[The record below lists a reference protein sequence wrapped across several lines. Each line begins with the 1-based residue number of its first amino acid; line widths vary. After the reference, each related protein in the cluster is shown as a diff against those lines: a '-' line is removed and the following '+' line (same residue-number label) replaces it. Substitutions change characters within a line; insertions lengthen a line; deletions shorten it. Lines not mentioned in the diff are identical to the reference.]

1 MRLTEKHQIHKKH
14 KLYSICDELCF
25 NSKNLYN
32 AALYEFRQSYIN
44 KNRKELTWIDINN
57 LFVKKQQVDYKRLH
71 SKVANAVL
79 KKLGNNITSFKGLLK
94 AKKEGKIK
102 NKVRLPKY
110 LHKTQGRFVVEFN
123 NQTMD
128 KKRDKD
134 GYLMICPR
142 TLKLTIPTRR
152 EDVKQV
158 RIVPQ
163 LNYYVIEVVYEAQE
177 EEMRTGV
184 VVGAIDLGLN
194 NIATIVTN
202 DKKNPLILSGKKLKS
217 INQYF
222 NKNVA
227 DRQEKLPK
235 EVYTS
240 KEIERLWTKR
250 RNKIDYE
257 THKISKYIVELMD
270 EREVSKLIIGNNG
283 GWKQGINLGKRN
295 NQNFVYIP
303 YKKIIDQII
312 YKCQMKGIE
321 VIVREESYTSKASFL
336 DYDYIPTINED
347 DEVKDFSGK
356 RVKRGLYRTNKGKRI
371 NADVNGAYNIMAK
384 ESLDYI
390 KTKREELSFSPKLV
404 RL

>member
-14 KLYSICDELCF
+14 KLYEICDELCF

-32 AALYEFRQSYIN
+32 AALYEFRQSYID

-57 LFVKKQQVDYKRLH
+57 LFVQKQQVDYKRLK

-79 KKLGNNITSFKGLLK
+79 RKLGNNITSFKGLLK
-94 AKKEGKIK
+94 AKKEGKIR
-102 NKVRLPKY
+102 NKVKLPKY

-123 NQTMD
+123 NQMISR
-128 KKRDKD
+128 KRDEN
-134 GYLMICPR
+134 GYLIVSPQD
-142 TLKLTIPTRR
+142 LKLTIPTRR
-152 EDVKQV
+152 ENVKQV

-177 EEMRTGV
+177 EEMRTGF

-202 DKKNPLILSGKKLKS
+202 DKKNPLILSGRKLKS

-227 DRQEKLPK
+227 DRQEKLPE

-257 THKISKYIVELMD
+257 THKLSKYIVELMD

-303 YKKIIDQII
+303 YKKIINQII

-384 ESLDYI
+384 EDLNYI

>member
-1 MRLTEKHQIHKKH
+1 MLLIDDSGSMEYVPSSDRRPYSSYYYGYGAREISRLDITKNVLNKVLDKYQ
-14 KLYSICDELCF
+14 DRF
-25 NSKNLYN
+25 NWSLQT
-32 AALYEFRQSYIN
+32 LH
-44 KNRKELTWIDINN
+44 NN
-57 LFVKKQQVDYKRLH
+57 GRTDTQDFSSSWR
-71 SKVANAVL
+71 
-79 KKLGNNITSFKGLLK
+79 T
-94 AKKEGKIK
+94 IK

-123 NQTMD
+123 NQMIS
-128 KKRDKD
+128 KKRDEN
-134 GYLMICPR
+134 GYLIVSPR
-142 TLKLTIPTRR
+142 DLKLVIPTRR
-152 EDVKQV
+152 EEVKQV

-163 LNYYVIEVVYEAQE
+163 LNYYVIEVVYEVQE

-202 DKKNPLILSGKKLKS
+202 DKKNPLILSGRKLKS

-222 NKNVA
+222 NKNIA
-227 DRQEKLPK
+227 DRKAKLPK
-235 EVYTS
+235 EVHTS

-257 THKISKYIVELMD
+257 THKLSKYIVELMD
-270 EREVSKLIIGNNG
+270 KREVSKLIIGNNG

-295 NQNFVYIP
+295 NQNFVNIP

-336 DYDYIPTINED
+336 DYDYIPTINKD

-384 ESLDYI
+384 ESLNYI

-404 RL
+404 KL

>member
-1 MRLTEKHQIHKKH
+1 MRLTEKHQIHKNH
-14 KLYSICDELCF
+14 KLYKACDELCF

-32 AALYEFRQSYIN
+32 AALYEFRQSYID
-44 KNRKELTWIDINN
+44 KNRRELTWININKQ
-57 LFVKKQQVDYKRLH
+57 FVKEKQVDYKRIPA
-71 SKVANAVL
+71 KVANAVL

-94 AKKEGKIK
+94 AKKEGTIK

-123 NQTMD
+123 NQMISR
-128 KKRDKD
+128 KRDEN
-134 GYLMICPR
+134 GYLIVSPQD
-142 TLKLTIPTRR
+142 LKLTIPTRR

-202 DKKNPLILSGKKLKS
+202 DKKNPLILSGRKLKS

-270 EREVSKLIIGNNG
+270 ERNVSKLIIGNNG

-295 NQNFVYIP
+295 NQNFVNIP
-303 YKKIIDQII
+303 YRKIIDQII

-347 DEVKDFSGK
+347 DEVKVFFRK
-356 RVKRGLYRTNKGKRI
+356 KRI
-371 NADVNGAYNIMAK
+371 IQNK
-384 ESLDYI
+384 
-390 KTKREELSFSPKLV
+390 
-404 RL
+404 

>member
-1 MRLTEKHQIHKKH
+1 MRLTEKHQIQKKH
-14 KLYSICDELCF
+14 KLYEICDELCF

-32 AALYEFRQSYIN
+32 AALYEFRQSYID

-57 LFVKKQQVDYKRLH
+57 LFVAKQQVDYKRLK

-79 KKLGNNITSFKGLLK
+79 RKLGNNITSFKGLLK
-94 AKKEGKIK
+94 AKKEGKIR
-102 NKVRLPKY
+102 NKVKLPKY

-123 NQTMD
+123 NQMISR
-128 KKRDKD
+128 KRDEN
-134 GYLMICPR
+134 GYLIVSPQD
-142 TLKLTIPTRR
+142 LKLTIPTRR
-152 EDVKQV
+152 ENVKQV

-202 DKKNPLILSGKKLKS
+202 DKKNPLILSGRKLKS

-227 DRQEKLPK
+227 DRQEKLPE

-257 THKISKYIVELMD
+257 THKLSKYIVELMD

-295 NQNFVYIP
+295 NQNFVNIP

-356 RVKRGLYRTNKGKRI
+356 RVKRGLYRTNKGKKI

-384 ESLDYI
+384 EYLNYI

>member
-1 MRLTEKHQIHKKH
+1 MRLTEKHQIHKNH

-32 AALYEFRQSYIN
+32 AALYEFRQSYID

-57 LFVKKQQVDYKRLH
+57 LFVQKQQVDYKRLK

-79 KKLGNNITSFKGLLK
+79 RKLGNNITSFKGLLK

-123 NQTMD
+123 NQMISR
-128 KKRDKD
+128 KRDEN
-134 GYLMICPR
+134 GYLTVSPQD
-142 TLKLTIPTRR
+142 LKLTIPTRR
-152 EDVKQV
+152 ENVKQV

-202 DKKNPLILSGKKLKS
+202 DKNNPLILSGRKLKS

-227 DRQEKLPK
+227 DRQEKLPE

-283 GWKQGINLGKRN
+283 GWKQGIKLGKRI
-295 NQNFVYIP
+295 NQNFVNIP

-347 DEVKDFSGK
+347 DKVKDFSGG

-404 RL
+404 KL

>member
-1 MRLTEKHQIHKKH
+1 MRLTEKHQIHKNH
-14 KLYSICDELCF
+14 KLYKICDELCF

-32 AALYEFRQSYIN
+32 AALYEFRQSYID

-57 LFVKKQQVDYKRLH
+57 LFVQKKQVDYKRLH

-110 LHKTQGRFVVEFN
+110 LHKTQGRFLVEFN
-123 NQTMD
+123 NQTID
-128 KKRDKD
+128 KNRDKD
-134 GYLMICPR
+134 GYLVICPR
-142 TLKLTIPTRR
+142 TLKLTIPTQR

-184 VVGAIDLGLN
+184 VVGSIDLGLN

-202 DKKNPLILSGKKLKS
+202 DKKKPLILSGRKLKS

-295 NQNFVYIP
+295 NQNFVNIP
-303 YKKIIDQII
+303 YRKLIDQII

-347 DEVKDFSGK
+347 DEVKDFSGE
-356 RVKRGLYRTNKGKRI
+356 RIKRGLYKTNKGKRI

-390 KTKREELSFSPKLV
+390 KTKREELSFSPKLI

>member
-14 KLYSICDELCF
+14 KLYNICDELCY

-32 AALYEFRQSYIN
+32 AALYEFRQSYID
-44 KNRKELTWIDINN
+44 KNRKELTWQDINN
-57 LFVKKQQVDYKRLH
+57 LFVQNKQVDYKRLQ

-94 AKKEGKIK
+94 AKKEGTIK

-110 LHKTQGRFVVEFN
+110 LHKKQGRFVVEFN
-123 NQTMD
+123 NQMIS
-128 KKRDKD
+128 KKRDEN
-134 GYLMICPR
+134 GYLIVSPR
-142 TLKLTIPTRR
+142 DLKLVIPTRR

-158 RIVPQ
+158 RIVPK
-163 LNYYVIEVVYEAQE
+163 LNHYVIEVVYEVQE
-177 EEMRTGV
+177 EELRTGV
-184 VVGAIDLGLN
+184 VIGAIDLGLN

-202 DKKNPLILSGKKLKS
+202 DKKNPLIVSGKKLKS
-217 INQYF
+217 INQYY
-222 NKNVA
+222 NKNIS
-227 DRQEKLPK
+227 ESKSKLPR

-240 KEIERLWTKR
+240 KNIEKLWTKR
-250 RNKIDYE
+250 ANKIDYE

-270 EREVSKLIIGNNG
+270 ERKVSKLVIGNNG

-336 DYDYIPTINED
+336 DYDYIPTIKED
-347 DEVKDFSGK
+347 DKVKDFSGE
-356 RVKRGLYRTNKGKRI
+356 RIKRGLYRTNKGKKI

-384 ESLDYI
+384 EDLNYI
-390 KTKREELSFSPKLV
+390 NTKREELSFSPKLV

>member
-32 AALYEFRQSYIN
+32 AALYEFRQSYID

-57 LFVKKQQVDYKRLH
+57 LFVQKKQVDYKRLQ
-71 SKVANAVL
+71 SKVSNAVL
-79 KKLGNNITSFKGLLK
+79 KKLGDNVTSFKGMLK
-94 AKKEGKIK
+94 AKKEEKIK

-110 LHKTQGRFVVEFN
+110 LHKTRGRFLVEFN
-123 NQTMD
+123 NQMIS
-128 KKRDKD
+128 KKRDKN
-134 GYLMICPR
+134 GYLIVSPR
-142 TLKLTIPTRR
+142 DLKLVIPTRR

-177 EEMRTGV
+177 EEIRTGV

-222 NKNVA
+222 NKNIT
-227 DRQEKLPK
+227 DRQGKLPK

-257 THKISKYIVELMD
+257 IHKISKYIVGLMD

-283 GWKQGINLGKRN
+283 SWKQGINLGKRN

-303 YKKIIDQII
+303 YKKIIDRII

-390 KTKREELSFSPKLV
+390 KTKREELSFSPKLIK
-404 RL
+404 L

>member
-1 MRLTEKHQIHKKH
+1 MRLIEKHQIHKKH
-14 KLYSICDELCF
+14 KLYEICDELCF

-32 AALYEFRQSYIN
+32 AALYEFRQSYID

-57 LFVKKQQVDYKRLH
+57 LFVQKQQVDYKRLQA
-71 SKVANAVL
+71 KVANAVL

-94 AKKEGKIK
+94 AKKDGTIK

-123 NQTMD
+123 NQMIS
-128 KKRDKD
+128 KKRDEN
-134 GYLMICPR
+134 GYLIVSPR
-142 TLKLTIPTRR
+142 DLKLVIPTRR

-184 VVGAIDLGLN
+184 VVVAIDLGLN

-202 DKKNPLILSGKKLKS
+202 DKNNPLILSGRKLKS

-227 DRQEKLPK
+227 DRKAKLPK

-295 NQNFVYIP
+295 NQNFVNIP

-384 ESLDYI
+384 ESLNYI

>member
-14 KLYSICDELCF
+14 KLYNICDELCY

-32 AALYEFRQSYIN
+32 AALYEFRQSYID
-44 KNRKELTWIDINN
+44 KNRKELTWQDINK
-57 LFVKKQQVDYKRLH
+57 LFVQKKQVDYKRLH

-94 AKKEGKIK
+94 AKKEGTIK

-123 NQTMD
+123 NQMIS
-128 KKRDKD
+128 KKRDEN
-134 GYLMICPR
+134 GYLIVSPR
-142 TLKLTIPTRR
+142 DLKLVIPTQR

-158 RIVPQ
+158 RIVPK
-163 LNYYVIEVVYEAQE
+163 LNHYVIEVVYEVQE
-177 EEMRTGV
+177 EELRTGV
-184 VVGAIDLGLN
+184 VIGAIDLGLN

-202 DKKNPLILSGKKLKS
+202 DKKNPLIVSGKKLKS
-217 INQYF
+217 INQYY
-222 NKNVA
+222 NKKIS
-227 DRQEKLPK
+227 ESKSKLPR

-240 KEIERLWTKR
+240 KNIEKLWTKR
-250 RNKIDYE
+250 ANKIDYE

-270 EREVSKLIIGNNG
+270 ERKVSKLVIGNNG

-347 DEVKDFSGK
+347 DKVKDFSGE
-356 RVKRGLYRTNKGKRI
+356 RIKRGLYRTNKGKKI

-384 ESLDYI
+384 EDLNYI
-390 KTKREELSFSPKLV
+390 KTKREELSFSSKLV

>member
-32 AALYEFRQSYIN
+32 AALYQFRQSYID
-44 KNRKELTWIDINN
+44 KKRKELSWIDIYK
-57 LFVKKQQVDYKRLH
+57 LFVKEEQVDYKRLQ
-71 SKVANAVL
+71 SKVANDVL
-79 KKLGNNITSFKGLLK
+79 RKLGNNITSFKGLLK

-110 LHKTQGRFVVEFN
+110 LHKTQGRFLVEFN
-123 NQTMD
+123 NQVIS
-128 KKRDKD
+128 KKRDKN
-134 GYLMICPR
+134 GYLIVSPR
-142 TLKLTIPTRR
+142 DLKLTIPTRR
-152 EDVKQV
+152 EGVKQV

-202 DKKNPLILSGKKLKS
+202 NKKNPLILSGKKLKS

-222 NKNVA
+222 NKNIA
-227 DRQEKLPK
+227 DRQEKLPR

-270 EREVSKLIIGNNG
+270 ERNVSKLIIGNNI

-295 NQNFVYIP
+295 NQNFVNIP
-303 YKKIIDQII
+303 YRKIIDQII

-347 DEVKDFSGK
+347 DEVKDFSGE

-404 RL
+404 KL

>member
-1 MRLTEKHQIHKKH
+1 MRLIEKHQIHKKH
-14 KLYSICDELCF
+14 KLYEICDELCF

-32 AALYEFRQSYIN
+32 AALYEFRQSYID

-57 LFVKKQQVDYKRLH
+57 LFVQKQQVDYKRLQA
-71 SKVANAVL
+71 KVANAVL

-94 AKKEGKIK
+94 AKKDGTIK

-110 LHKTQGRFVVEFN
+110 LHKTKGRFVVEFN
-123 NQTMD
+123 NQMIS
-128 KKRDKD
+128 KKRDEN
-134 GYLMICPR
+134 GYLIVSPR
-142 TLKLTIPTRR
+142 DLKLVIPTRR

-202 DKKNPLILSGKKLKS
+202 DKNNPLILSGRKLKS

-227 DRQEKLPK
+227 DRKAKLPK

-295 NQNFVYIP
+295 NQNFVNIP

-356 RVKRGLYRTNKGKRI
+356 RVKRGLYRTNKEKRI

-384 ESLDYI
+384 ESLNYI

>member
-1 MRLTEKHQIHKKH
+1 MRLIEKHQIHKKH
-14 KLYSICDELCF
+14 KLYEICDELCF

-32 AALYEFRQSYIN
+32 AALYEFRQSYID

-57 LFVKKQQVDYKRLH
+57 LFVQKQQVDYKRLQA
-71 SKVANAVL
+71 KVANAVL

-94 AKKEGKIK
+94 AKKDGTIK

-110 LHKTQGRFVVEFN
+110 LHKTKGRFVVEFN
-123 NQTMD
+123 NQMIS
-128 KKRDKD
+128 KKRDEN
-134 GYLMICPR
+134 GYLIVSPR
-142 TLKLTIPTRR
+142 DLKLVIPTRR

-202 DKKNPLILSGKKLKS
+202 DKNNPLILSGRKLKS

-227 DRQEKLPK
+227 DRKAKLPK

-295 NQNFVYIP
+295 NQNFVNIP
-303 YKKIIDQII
+303 YKKIIAQII

-384 ESLDYI
+384 ESLNYI

>member
-32 AALYEFRQSYIN
+32 ASLYEFRQSYID
-44 KNRKELTWIDINN
+44 KTRKELTWFEINK
-57 LFVKKQQVDYKRLH
+57 LFVKKEQVDYKRLP

-79 KKLGNNITSFKGLLK
+79 KKLGNNITSFKGLVK
-94 AKKEGKIK
+94 AKKEGTIK

-123 NQTMD
+123 NQTID

-134 GYLMICPR
+134 GYLIVCSKS
-142 TLKLTIPTRR
+142 LKLTIPTQR
-152 EDVKQV
+152 EEVKQI
-158 RIVPQ
+158 RIVPK
-163 LNYYVIEVVYEAQE
+163 LNHYVIEVIYEVKE
-177 EEMRTGV
+177 EELRTGV

-194 NIATIVTN
+194 NIATVVTN
-202 DKKNPLILSGKKLKS
+202 DKKEPLIVSGRKLKS
-217 INQYF
+217 INQYY
-222 NKNVA
+222 NKNIA
-227 DRQEKLPK
+227 ERKSKLP
-235 EVYTS
+235 EDIYTS
-240 KEIERLWTKR
+240 KNIEKLWTKR
-250 RNKIDYE
+250 GNKIDYE
-257 THKISKYIVELMD
+257 THKISKYIVD
-270 EREVSKLIIGNNG
+270 FIDKREVSKLIIGNNG
-283 GWKQGINLGKRN
+283 GWKQGINLGKKN

-347 DEVKDFSGK
+347 DKVKDFSGK
-356 RVKRGLYRTNKGKRI
+356 RIKRGLYRTNKGKRI

-384 ESLDYI
+384 EDSNYI
-390 KTKREELSFSPKLV
+390 NTKREELSFSPKLV

>member
-32 AALYEFRQSYIN
+32 AALYEFRQSYID

-57 LFVKKQQVDYKRLH
+57 LFVQKKQVDYKRLQ
-71 SKVANAVL
+71 SKVSNAVL
-79 KKLGNNITSFKGLLK
+79 KKLGDNVTSFKGMLK
-94 AKKEGKIK
+94 AKKEEKIK

-110 LHKTQGRFVVEFN
+110 LHKTRGRFLVEFN
-123 NQTMD
+123 NQMIS
-128 KKRDKD
+128 KKRDKN
-134 GYLMICPR
+134 GYLIVSPR
-142 TLKLTIPTRR
+142 DLKLVIPTRR

-177 EEMRTGV
+177 EEIRTGV

-222 NKNVA
+222 NKNIT
-227 DRQEKLPK
+227 DRQGKLPK

-257 THKISKYIVELMD
+257 IHKISKYIVGLMD

-303 YKKIIDQII
+303 YKKIIDRII

-390 KTKREELSFSPKLV
+390 KTKREELSFSPKLIK
-404 RL
+404 L

>member
-32 AALYEFRQSYIN
+32 AALYEFRQSYID

-57 LFVKKQQVDYKRLH
+57 LFVQKKQVDYKRLQ
-71 SKVANAVL
+71 SKVSNAVL
-79 KKLGNNITSFKGLLK
+79 KKLGDNVTSFKGMLK
-94 AKKEGKIK
+94 AKKEEKIK

-110 LHKTQGRFVVEFN
+110 LHKTRGRFLVEFN
-123 NQTMD
+123 NQMIS
-128 KKRDKD
+128 KKRDKN
-134 GYLMICPR
+134 GYLIVSPR
-142 TLKLTIPTRR
+142 DLKLVIPTRR

-177 EEMRTGV
+177 EEIRTGV

-222 NKNVA
+222 NKNIT
-227 DRQEKLPK
+227 DRQGKLPK

-257 THKISKYIVELMD
+257 IHKISKYIVGLMD

-303 YKKIIDQII
+303 YKKIIDRII

-384 ESLDYI
+384 ESLNYI

>member
-32 AALYEFRQSYIN
+32 AALYEFRQSYID

-57 LFVKKQQVDYKRLH
+57 LFVQKQQVDYKKLQA
-71 SKVANAVL
+71 KVANAVL
-79 KKLGNNITSFKGLLK
+79 RKLGNNITSFKGLLE
-94 AKKEGKIK
+94 AKKEGTIK

-123 NQTMD
+123 NQMIS
-128 KKRDKD
+128 KKRDEN
-134 GYLMICPR
+134 GYLIVSPR
-142 TLKLTIPTRR
+142 DLKLVIPTRR
-152 EDVKQV
+152 EEVKQV

-163 LNYYVIEVVYEAQE
+163 LNYYVIEVVYEVQE

-202 DKKNPLILSGKKLKS
+202 DKKNPLILSGRKLKS

-222 NKNVA
+222 NKNIA
-227 DRQEKLPK
+227 DRKAKLPK

-257 THKISKYIVELMD
+257 THKLSKYIVELMD
-270 EREVSKLIIGNNG
+270 KREVSKLIIGNNG

-295 NQNFVYIP
+295 NQNFVNIP

-336 DYDYIPTINED
+336 DYDYIPTINKD

-404 RL
+404 KL

>member
-32 AALYEFRQSYIN
+32 AALYEFRQSYID

-57 LFVKKQQVDYKRLH
+57 LFVQKKQVDYKRLQ
-71 SKVANAVL
+71 SKVSNAVL
-79 KKLGNNITSFKGLLK
+79 KKLGDNVTSFKGMLK
-94 AKKEGKIK
+94 AKKEEKIK

-110 LHKTQGRFVVEFN
+110 LHKTRGRFLVEFN
-123 NQTMD
+123 NQMIS
-128 KKRDKD
+128 KKRDKN
-134 GYLMICPR
+134 GYLIVSPR
-142 TLKLTIPTRR
+142 DLKLVIPTRR

-177 EEMRTGV
+177 EEIRTGV

-222 NKNVA
+222 NKNIT
-227 DRQEKLPK
+227 DRQGKLSK

-257 THKISKYIVELMD
+257 IHKISKYIVGLMD

-303 YKKIIDQII
+303 YKKIIDRII

-390 KTKREELSFSPKLV
+390 KTKREELSFSPKLIK
-404 RL
+404 L

>member
-32 AALYEFRQSYIN
+32 AALYQFRQSYID
-44 KNRKELTWIDINN
+44 KKRKELSWIDIYK
-57 LFVKKQQVDYKRLH
+57 LFVKEEQVDYKKLQ
-71 SKVANAVL
+71 SKVANDVL
-79 KKLGNNITSFKGLLK
+79 RKLGNNITSFKGLLK

-110 LHKTQGRFVVEFN
+110 LHKTQGRFLVEFN
-123 NQTMD
+123 NQAIS
-128 KKRDKD
+128 KKRDKN
-134 GYLMICPR
+134 GYLIVSPR
-142 TLKLTIPTRR
+142 DLKLTIPTRR
-152 EDVKQV
+152 EGVKQV

-202 DKKNPLILSGKKLKS
+202 DKKNPLILSGRKLKS

-227 DRQEKLPK
+227 DRQEKLPR

-270 EREVSKLIIGNNG
+270 EREVSKLIIGNNI

-295 NQNFVYIP
+295 NQNFVNIP
-303 YKKIIDQII
+303 YRKIIDQII

-336 DYDYIPTINED
+336 DYDYIPIINED

>member
-32 AALYEFRQSYIN
+32 AALYEFRQSYID

-57 LFVKKQQVDYKRLH
+57 LFIQKQQVDYKKLQA
-71 SKVANAVL
+71 KVANAVL
-79 KKLGNNITSFKGLLK
+79 RKLGNNITSFKGLLE
-94 AKKEGKIK
+94 AKKEGTIK

-123 NQTMD
+123 NQMIS
-128 KKRDKD
+128 KKRDEN
-134 GYLMICPR
+134 GYLIVSPR
-142 TLKLTIPTRR
+142 DLKLVIPTRR
-152 EDVKQV
+152 EEVKQV

-163 LNYYVIEVVYEAQE
+163 LNYYVIEVVYEVQE

-202 DKKNPLILSGKKLKS
+202 DKKNPLILSGRKLKS

-222 NKNVA
+222 NKNIA
-227 DRQEKLPK
+227 DRKAKLPK

-257 THKISKYIVELMD
+257 THKLSKYIVELMD
-270 EREVSKLIIGNNG
+270 KREVSKLIIGNNG

-295 NQNFVYIP
+295 NQNFVNIP

-336 DYDYIPTINED
+336 DYDYIPTINKD

-371 NADVNGAYNIMAK
+371 NADVNGAYNIMTK
-384 ESLDYI
+384 ESLNYI
-390 KTKREELSFSPKLV
+390 KTKREELSFYPKLV
-404 RL
+404 KL

>member
-32 AALYEFRQSYIN
+32 AALYEFRQSYID

-57 LFVKKQQVDYKRLH
+57 LFVQKKQVDYKRLQ
-71 SKVANAVL
+71 SKVSNAVL
-79 KKLGNNITSFKGLLK
+79 KKLGDNVTSFKGMLK
-94 AKKEGKIK
+94 AKKEEKIK

-110 LHKTQGRFVVEFN
+110 LHKTRGRFLVEFN
-123 NQTMD
+123 NQMIS
-128 KKRDKD
+128 KKRDKN
-134 GYLMICPR
+134 GYLIVSPR
-142 TLKLTIPTRR
+142 DLKLVIPTRR

-177 EEMRTGV
+177 EEIRTGV

-222 NKNVA
+222 NKNIT
-227 DRQEKLPK
+227 DRQGKLPK

-257 THKISKYIVELMD
+257 IHKISKYIVGLMD

-303 YKKIIDQII
+303 YKKIIDRII

-384 ESLDYI
+384 EDLNYI

>member
-1 MRLTEKHQIHKKH
+1 MRLTEKHQIHKNH

-32 AALYEFRQSYIN
+32 AALYEFRQSYID

-57 LFVKKQQVDYKRLH
+57 LFVQKQQVDYKRLQ

-94 AKKEGKIK
+94 AKKEGTIK

-110 LHKTQGRFVVEFN
+110 LHKTKGRFVVEFN
-123 NQTMD
+123 NQMISR
-128 KKRDKD
+128 KRDEN
-134 GYLMICPR
+134 GYLIVSPR
-142 TLKLTIPTRR
+142 DLKLVIPTRR
-152 EDVKQV
+152 EEVKQV

-202 DKKNPLILSGKKLKS
+202 DKKNPLILSGRKLKS

-227 DRQEKLPK
+227 DRQEKLPR

-283 GWKQGINLGKRN
+283 GWKQGIKLGKRT
-295 NQNFVYIP
+295 NQNFVNIP

-347 DEVKDFSGK
+347 DEIKDFSGK
-356 RVKRGLYRTNKGKRI
+356 RVKRGLYKTNKGKRI
-371 NADVNGAYNIMAK
+371 NADVNGAYNIMVK

-390 KTKREELSFSPKLV
+390 KTRREELSFSPKLV

>member
-32 AALYEFRQSYIN
+32 AALYEFRQSYID

-57 LFVKKQQVDYKRLH
+57 LFVQKKQVDYKRLQ
-71 SKVANAVL
+71 SKVSNAVL
-79 KKLGNNITSFKGLLK
+79 KKLGDNVTSFKGMLE
-94 AKKEGKIK
+94 AKKEEKIK

-110 LHKTQGRFVVEFN
+110 LHKTRGRFLVEFN
-123 NQTMD
+123 NQMIS
-128 KKRDKD
+128 KKRDKN
-134 GYLMICPR
+134 GYLIVSPR
-142 TLKLTIPTRR
+142 DLKLVIPTRR

-177 EEMRTGV
+177 EEIRTGV

-222 NKNVA
+222 NKNIT
-227 DRQEKLPK
+227 DRQGKLPK

-257 THKISKYIVELMD
+257 IHKISKYIVGLMD

-303 YKKIIDQII
+303 YKKIIDRII

-390 KTKREELSFSPKLV
+390 KTKREELSFSPKLIK
-404 RL
+404 L

>member
-32 AALYEFRQSYIN
+32 AALYEFRQSYID

-57 LFVKKQQVDYKRLH
+57 LFVQKQQVDYKKLQA
-71 SKVANAVL
+71 KVANAVL
-79 KKLGNNITSFKGLLK
+79 RKLGNNITSFKGLLE

-123 NQTMD
+123 NQMIS
-128 KKRDKD
+128 KKRDEN
-134 GYLMICPR
+134 GYLIVSPR
-142 TLKLTIPTRR
+142 DLKLVIPTRR
-152 EDVKQV
+152 EEVKQV

-163 LNYYVIEVVYEAQE
+163 LNYYVIEVVYEVQE

-202 DKKNPLILSGKKLKS
+202 DKKNPLILSGRKLKS

-222 NKNVA
+222 NKNIA
-227 DRQEKLPK
+227 DRKAKLPK
-235 EVYTS
+235 EVHTS

-257 THKISKYIVELMD
+257 THKLSKYIVELMD
-270 EREVSKLIIGNNG
+270 KREVSKLIIGNNG

-295 NQNFVYIP
+295 NQNFVNIP

-312 YKCQMKGIE
+312 YKCQMKGID

-336 DYDYIPTINED
+336 DYDYIPTINKD

-384 ESLDYI
+384 ESLNYI

-404 RL
+404 KL

>member
-32 AALYEFRQSYIN
+32 AALYEFRQSYID

-57 LFVKKQQVDYKRLH
+57 LFIQKQQVDYKKLQA
-71 SKVANAVL
+71 KVANAVL
-79 KKLGNNITSFKGLLK
+79 RKLGNNITSFKGLLE
-94 AKKEGKIK
+94 AKKEGTIK

-123 NQTMD
+123 NQMIS
-128 KKRDKD
+128 KKRDEN
-134 GYLMICPR
+134 GYLIVSPR
-142 TLKLTIPTRR
+142 DLKLVIPTRR
-152 EDVKQV
+152 EEVKQV

-163 LNYYVIEVVYEAQE
+163 LNYYVIEVVYEVQE

-202 DKKNPLILSGKKLKS
+202 DKKNPLILSGRKLKS

-222 NKNVA
+222 NKNIA
-227 DRQEKLPK
+227 DRKAKLPK

-257 THKISKYIVELMD
+257 THKLSKYIVELMD
-270 EREVSKLIIGNNG
+270 KREVSKLIIGNNG

-295 NQNFVYIP
+295 NQNFVNIP

-336 DYDYIPTINED
+336 DYDYIPTINKD

-371 NADVNGAYNIMAK
+371 NADVNGAYNIMTK
-384 ESLDYI
+384 ESLNYI

-404 RL
+404 KL

>member
-14 KLYSICDELCF
+14 KLYNICDELCY

-32 AALYEFRQSYIN
+32 AALYEFRQSYID
-44 KNRKELTWIDINN
+44 KNRKELTWQDINN
-57 LFVKKQQVDYKRLH
+57 LFVQKKQVDYKRLQ

-94 AKKEGKIK
+94 AKKEGTIK

-110 LHKTQGRFVVEFN
+110 LHKKQGRFVVEFN
-123 NQTMD
+123 NQMIS
-128 KKRDKD
+128 KKKD
-134 GYLMICPR
+134 ENGYLIVSPR
-142 TLKLTIPTRR
+142 DLKLVIPTRR

-158 RIVPQ
+158 RIVPK
-163 LNYYVIEVVYEAQE
+163 LNHYVIEVVYEVQE
-177 EEMRTGV
+177 EELRTGV
-184 VVGAIDLGLN
+184 VIGAIDLGLN

-202 DKKNPLILSGKKLKS
+202 DKKNPLIVSGKKLKS
-217 INQYF
+217 INQYY
-222 NKNVA
+222 NKNIS
-227 DRQEKLPK
+227 ESKSKLPR

-240 KEIERLWTKR
+240 KNIEKLWTKR
-250 RNKIDYE
+250 ANKIDYE

-270 EREVSKLIIGNNG
+270 ERKVSKLVIGNNG

-336 DYDYIPTINED
+336 DYDYIPTIKED
-347 DEVKDFSGK
+347 DKVKDFSGE
-356 RVKRGLYRTNKGKRI
+356 RIKRGLYRTNKGKKI

-384 ESLDYI
+384 EDLNYI
-390 KTKREELSFSPKLV
+390 NTKREELSFSPKLV

>member
-32 AALYEFRQSYIN
+32 AALYEFRQSYID

-57 LFVKKQQVDYKRLH
+57 LFVQKKQVDYKRLQ
-71 SKVANAVL
+71 SKVSNAVL
-79 KKLGNNITSFKGLLK
+79 KKLGDNVTSFKGMLK
-94 AKKEGKIK
+94 AKKEEKIK

-110 LHKTQGRFVVEFN
+110 LHKTRGRFLVEFN
-123 NQTMD
+123 NQMIS
-128 KKRDKD
+128 KKRDKN
-134 GYLMICPR
+134 GYLIVSPR
-142 TLKLTIPTRR
+142 DLKLVIPTRR

-177 EEMRTGV
+177 EEIRTGV

-222 NKNVA
+222 NKNIT
-227 DRQEKLPK
+227 DRQGKLPK

-257 THKISKYIVELMD
+257 IHKISKYIVGLMD

-303 YKKIIDQII
+303 YKKIIDRII

-404 RL
+404 KL

>member
-1 MRLTEKHQIHKKH
+1 MRLTEKHQIHKNH

-32 AALYEFRQSYIN
+32 AALYEFRQSYID
-44 KNRKELTWIDINN
+44 KNRKELTWIDINK
-57 LFVKKQQVDYKRLH
+57 LFVQKQQVDYKKLQA
-71 SKVANAVL
+71 KVANAVL

-94 AKKEGKIK
+94 AKKEGTIK

-123 NQTMD
+123 NQMIS
-128 KKRDKD
+128 KKRDEN
-134 GYLMICPR
+134 GYLIVSPR
-142 TLKLTIPTRR
+142 DLKLVIPTQR
-152 EDVKQV
+152 EEVKQV

-177 EEMRTGV
+177 EEMRTEV

-202 DKKNPLILSGKKLKS
+202 DKKNPLILSGRKLKS

-295 NQNFVYIP
+295 NQNFVNIP

-384 ESLDYI
+384 ESLDYV
-390 KTKREELSFSPKLV
+390 KTKREELSFSPKLIK
-404 RL
+404 L

>member
-1 MRLTEKHQIHKKH
+1 MRLTEKHQIHKNH
-14 KLYSICDELCF
+14 KLYKVCDELCF

-32 AALYEFRQSYIN
+32 AALYEFRQSYID
-44 KNRKELTWIDINN
+44 KNRKELTWIDINKQ
-57 LFVKKQQVDYKRLH
+57 FVKEKQVDYKRIPA
-71 SKVANAVL
+71 KVANAVL

-94 AKKEGKIK
+94 AKKEGTIK

-123 NQTMD
+123 NQTID
-128 KKRDKD
+128 KKRDKN
-134 GYLMICPR
+134 GYLVVCSKS
-142 TLKLTIPTRR
+142 LKLTIPTRR

-163 LNYYVIEVVYEAQE
+163 LNYYVIEVIYEAQE

-202 DKKNPLILSGKKLKS
+202 DKKNPLILSGRKLKS

-227 DRQEKLPK
+227 DRKAKLPK

-250 RNKIDYE
+250 KNKIDYE
-257 THKISKYIVELMD
+257 THKISKYIVKLMD
-270 EREVSKLIIGNNG
+270 ERNVSKLIIGNNG

-295 NQNFVYIP
+295 NQNFVNIP
-303 YKKIIDQII
+303 YKK
-312 YKCQMKGIE
+312 K
-321 VIVREESYTSKASFL
+321 
-336 DYDYIPTINED
+336 
-347 DEVKDFSGK
+347 
-356 RVKRGLYRTNKGKRI
+356 
-371 NADVNGAYNIMAK
+371 
-384 ESLDYI
+384 
-390 KTKREELSFSPKLV
+390 
-404 RL
+404 

>member
-14 KLYSICDELCF
+14 KLYNICDELCY

-32 AALYEFRQSYIN
+32 AALYEFRQSYID
-44 KNRKELTWIDINN
+44 KNRKELTWQDINN
-57 LFVKKQQVDYKRLH
+57 LFVQKKQVDYKRLQ

-94 AKKEGKIK
+94 AKKEGTIK

-123 NQTMD
+123 NQMIS
-128 KKRDKD
+128 KKRDEN
-134 GYLMICPR
+134 GYLIVSPR
-142 TLKLTIPTRR
+142 DLKLVIPTRK

-158 RIVPQ
+158 RIVPK
-163 LNYYVIEVVYEAQE
+163 LNHYVIEVVYEVQE
-177 EEMRTGV
+177 EELRTGV
-184 VVGAIDLGLN
+184 VIGAIDLGLN

-202 DKKNPLILSGKKLKS
+202 DKKNPLIVSGKKLKS
-217 INQYF
+217 INQYY
-222 NKNVA
+222 NKNIS
-227 DRQEKLPK
+227 ESKSKLPR

-240 KEIERLWTKR
+240 ENIEKLWTKR
-250 RNKIDYE
+250 ANKIDYE

-270 EREVSKLIIGNNG
+270 ERKVSKLVIGNNG
-283 GWKQGINLGKRN
+283 GWKQGINLGKQN

-356 RVKRGLYRTNKGKRI
+356 RVKRGLYKTNKGKKI

-384 ESLDYI
+384 EDLNYI
-390 KTKREELSFSPKLV
+390 KIKREELSFSPKLV

>member
-32 AALYEFRQSYIN
+32 ASLYEFRQSYIDRE
-44 KNRKELTWIDINN
+44 RKSLTWVEINK
-57 LFVKKQQVDYKRLH
+57 LFVKKEQVDYKRLP

-79 KKLGNNITSFKGLLK
+79 KKLGNNITSFNGLVK
-94 AKKEGKIK
+94 AKKKGTIK

-123 NQTMD
+123 NQTIG
-128 KKRDKD
+128 KKRNKN
-134 GYLMICPR
+134 GYLVVCPKD
-142 TLKLTIPTRR
+142 LKLTIPTRK
-152 EDVKQV
+152 EEVKQI
-158 RIVPQ
+158 RIVPK
-163 LNYYVIEVVYEAQE
+163 LNYYVIEVVYEVKE
-177 EEMRTGV
+177 EELRTGI

-194 NIATIVTN
+194 NIVTVVTN
-202 DKKNPLILSGKKLKS
+202 DKKEPLIVSGRKLKS
-217 INQYF
+217 INQYY
-222 NKNVA
+222 NKNIA
-227 DRQEKLPK
+227 KRQSRLPK
-235 EVYTS
+235 DIYTS
-240 KEIERLWTKR
+240 NNINKLWTKR
-250 RNKIDYE
+250 GNKIDYE
-257 THKISKYIVELMD
+257 THKISKYIVD
-270 EREVSKLIIGNNG
+270 FIDKREVSKLIIGNNG
-283 GWKQGINLGKRN
+283 GWKQGINIGKRN

-347 DEVKDFSGK
+347 DEVKEFSGK
-356 RVKRGLYRTNKGKRI
+356 RIKRGLYRTNKGKRI

-384 ESLDYI
+384 EDLNYI
-390 KTKREELSFSPKLV
+390 NTKREELSFSPKLV

>member
-32 AALYEFRQSYIN
+32 AALYEFRQSYID

-57 LFVKKQQVDYKRLH
+57 LFVQKKQVDYKRLQ
-71 SKVANAVL
+71 SKVSNAVL
-79 KKLGNNITSFKGLLK
+79 KKLGDNVTSFKGMLK
-94 AKKEGKIK
+94 AKKEEKIK

-110 LHKTQGRFVVEFN
+110 LHKTRGRFLVEFN
-123 NQTMD
+123 NQMIS
-128 KKRDKD
+128 KKRDKN
-134 GYLMICPR
+134 GYLIVSPR
-142 TLKLTIPTRR
+142 DLKLVIPTRR

-177 EEMRTGV
+177 EEIRTGV

-222 NKNVA
+222 NKNIT
-227 DRQEKLPK
+227 DRQGKLPK

-257 THKISKYIVELMD
+257 IHKISKYIVGLMD

-283 GWKQGINLGKRN
+283 GWKQEINLGKRN

-303 YKKIIDQII
+303 YKKIIDRII

-404 RL
+404 KL

>member
-32 AALYEFRQSYIN
+32 AALYEFRQSYID

-57 LFVKKQQVDYKRLH
+57 LFVQKKQVDYKRLH
-71 SKVANAVL
+71 SKVSNAVL

-94 AKKEGKIK
+94 AKKEGTIK

-123 NQTMD
+123 NQTID
-128 KKRDKD
+128 KNRDKD
-134 GYLMICPR
+134 GYLVICLR

-152 EDVKQV
+152 EEVKQV
-158 RIVPQ
+158 RIVPK
-163 LNYYVIEVVYEAQE
+163 LNYYVIEVVYEVQE
-177 EEMRTGV
+177 EELRTGV
-184 VVGAIDLGLN
+184 VIGAIDLGLN
-194 NIATIVTN
+194 NIATVVTN
-202 DKKNPLILSGKKLKS
+202 DKNKPLIVSGRKLKS
-217 INQYF
+217 INQYY
-222 NKNVA
+222 NKNIA
-227 DRQEKLPK
+227 ESKSKLPR

-240 KEIERLWTKR
+240 KNIEKLWTKR
-250 RNKIDYE
+250 ANKIDYE

-356 RVKRGLYRTNKGKRI
+356 RMKRGLYRTNKGKKI

-384 ESLDYI
+384 EDLNYI

>member
-1 MRLTEKHQIHKKH
+1 MRLTEKHQIHKNH

-32 AALYEFRQSYIN
+32 AALYEFRQSYID

-57 LFVKKQQVDYKRLH
+57 LFVQKQQVDYKRLQ

-110 LHKTQGRFVVEFN
+110 LHKTKGRFVVEFN
-123 NQTMD
+123 NQMISR
-128 KKRDKD
+128 KRDEN
-134 GYLMICPR
+134 GYLIVSPQG
-142 TLKLTIPTRR
+142 LKLVIPTRR
-152 EDVKQV
+152 EEVKQV

-163 LNYYVIEVVYEAQE
+163 LNYYVIEVVYEVQE

-202 DKKNPLILSGKKLKS
+202 DKKNPLILSGRKLKS

-227 DRQEKLPK
+227 DRQGKLPK

-257 THKISKYIVELMD
+257 THKLSKYIVELMD

-295 NQNFVYIP
+295 NQNFVNIP

-384 ESLDYI
+384 EDLNYI

-404 RL
+404 KL

>member
-32 AALYEFRQSYIN
+32 AALYQFRQSYID
-44 KNRKELTWIDINN
+44 KTRKELSWIDIYK
-57 LFVKKQQVDYKRLH
+57 LFVKEEQVDYKRLQ
-71 SKVANAVL
+71 SKVANDVL
-79 KKLGNNITSFKGLLK
+79 RKLGNNITSFKGLLK

-110 LHKTQGRFVVEFN
+110 LHKTQGRFLVEFN
-123 NQTMD
+123 NQAIS
-128 KKRDKD
+128 KKRDKN
-134 GYLMICPR
+134 GYLIVSPR
-142 TLKLTIPTRR
+142 DLKLTIPTRR
-152 EDVKQV
+152 EEVKQV

-202 DKKNPLILSGKKLKS
+202 DKKNPLILSGRKLKS

-222 NKNVA
+222 NKNIA
-227 DRQEKLPK
+227 DRKAKLPK
-235 EVYTS
+235 EDYTS

-257 THKISKYIVELMD
+257 THKLSKYIVELMD
-270 EREVSKLIIGNNG
+270 KREVSKLIIGNNI

-295 NQNFVYIP
+295 NQNFVNIP
-303 YKKIIDQII
+303 YRKIIDQII

-347 DEVKDFSGK
+347 DEVKNFSGE

-384 ESLDYI
+384 ESLNYI

-404 RL
+404 KL

>member
-14 KLYSICDELCF
+14 KLYSICDELCY

-32 AALYEFRQSYIN
+32 AALYEFRQSYID
-44 KNRKELTWIDINN
+44 KNRKELTWQDINN
-57 LFVKKQQVDYKRLH
+57 LFVQKKQLDYKRLQA
-71 SKVANAVL
+71 KVANAVL
-79 KKLGNNITSFKGLLK
+79 KKLGNNITTFKGLLK
-94 AKKEGKIK
+94 AKKEGTIK

-123 NQTMD
+123 NQMMS
-128 KKRDKD
+128 KKRDEN
-134 GYLMICPR
+134 GYLIVSPR
-142 TLKLTIPTRR
+142 DLKLTIPTKK
-152 EDVKQV
+152 EEVKQV

-163 LNYYVIEVVYEAQE
+163 LNYYVIEVVYEVQE
-177 EEMRTGV
+177 EELRTGV
-184 VVGAIDLGLN
+184 VTGAIDLGLN

-202 DKKNPLILSGKKLKS
+202 DKKNPLILSGRKLKS
-217 INQYF
+217 INQYY
-222 NKNVA
+222 NKNIA
-227 DRQEKLPK
+227 KSKRKLPK

-240 KEIERLWTKR
+240 KNIEKLWTKR
-250 RNKIDYE
+250 ANKIDYE

-321 VIVREESYTSKASFL
+321 VIVREESYTSKALFL

-356 RVKRGLYRTNKGKRI
+356 RIKRGLYRTNKGKKI

-384 ESLDYI
+384 EDLNYI

>member
-32 AALYEFRQSYIN
+32 AALYEFRQSYID

-57 LFVKKQQVDYKRLH
+57 LFIQKQQVDYKKLQA
-71 SKVANAVL
+71 KVANAVL
-79 KKLGNNITSFKGLLK
+79 RKLGNNITSFKGLLE
-94 AKKEGKIK
+94 AKKEGTIK

-123 NQTMD
+123 NQMIS
-128 KKRDKD
+128 KKRDEN
-134 GYLMICPR
+134 GYLIVSPR
-142 TLKLTIPTRR
+142 DLKLVIPTRR
-152 EDVKQV
+152 EEVKQV

-163 LNYYVIEVVYEAQE
+163 LNYYVIEVVYEVQE

-194 NIATIVTN
+194 NIATIVIN
-202 DKKNPLILSGKKLKS
+202 DKKNPLILSGRKLKS

-222 NKNVA
+222 NKNIA
-227 DRQEKLPK
+227 DRKAKLPK

-257 THKISKYIVELMD
+257 THKLSKYIVELMD
-270 EREVSKLIIGNNG
+270 KREVSKLIIGNNG

-295 NQNFVYIP
+295 NQNFVNIP

-336 DYDYIPTINED
+336 DYDYIPTINKD

-371 NADVNGAYNIMAK
+371 NADVNGAYNIMTK
-384 ESLDYI
+384 ESLNYI

-404 RL
+404 KL